1 MVFPAREGANMFGSL
16 DNFSDIPFGL
26 AICYF
31 LFISLL
37 MMRVC
42 IFARK
47 FLSQVNQPAGMVEAK
62 VRKS

>member
-1 MVFPAREGANMFGSL
+1 MFGSL

-26 AICYF
+26 AVFCLLI
-31 LFISLL
+31 ISLL
-37 MMRVC
+37 MMRIC

-47 FLSQVNQPAGMVEAK
+47 FPSQVNQPADMVVAK

>member
-1 MVFPAREGANMFGSL
+1 MVFPAKEGVNMFGSL

-26 AICYF
+26 AVFCLLI
-31 LFISLL
+31 ISLL
-37 MMRVC
+37 MMRIC

-47 FLSQVNQPAGMVEAK
+47 FPSQVNQPADMVVAK